1 MLWFL
6 FITVMYIVQILAL
19 KVDVGFSISVLVT
32 GNLKYLIMKI
42 KLEKLEIFMTLDK
55 KESQVINAR
64 KQIANL
70 IYSQGAG
77 FGLAGQA
84 LAVKMWNGDDEI
96 DYSSEE
102 ASIITSI
109 VEKTT
114 APCFIEAVNKAIE
127 IGTNT

>member
-1 MLWFL
+1 MSL
-6 FITVMYIVQILAL
+6 VQILAL
-19 KVDVGFSISVLVT
+19 KVDAGFSISVLVA

-127 IGTNT
+127 IGTNA

>member
-1 MLWFL
+1 
-6 FITVMYIVQILAL
+6 
-19 KVDVGFSISVLVT
+19 
-32 GNLKYLIMKI
+32 MKI
-42 KLEKLEIFMTLDK
+42 KVEKLEIFMTLDK

-127 IGTNT
+127 IGINA